1 MKRELLF
8 IVVLSGCLSVGVLPT
23 FAQPTD
29 MTVWWLL
36 VDVNPDDRSHAD
48 FEAFANLLATRG
60 NVPSNRIQHIKAEQC
75 TKSRINETIRKVTS
89 RMQRAERFIFFY
101 RGGVTKPPR
110 TNSIFLLTHGAEST
124 NLANAVEDRQLNRW
138 FQEAGAK
145 DVTVLFDSYTNDR
158 NIYAYLANRELL
170 GAAALVS
177 IRATKKNED
186 SLLNR
191 VLSALNTDASDL
203 DDNRKVTLGELHEHL
218 VTNAPPQDSIVVPTG
233 NVDAPILK
241 LSPMLKIITDPAG
254 ASTYLNGEVIGA
266 TPQRVIDNLK
276 RGDYEI
282 QVKMP
287 GYFAPPMRST
297 KVGMSQG
304 EAVEVYWALKP
315 ITVYGKVNLPE
326 GKVLEQITVWIE
338 DTNYKQTIGL
348 DGNYRFED
356 WDIDDLLSVGKTY
369 ALKAEAAEIFHAKTT
384 FTFEGHDAIERD
396 LTLAEKT
403 WFEVA
408 EERFSKSD
416 NEGAIAAFQNGIE
429 ITTEIPPLSPELTVL
444 LFKSFSA
451 AVDSMNIENIAY
463 IVATAQLSDR
473 FGDKESSKIYWN
485 RVKLQAN
492 KGTVEY
498 DLAAKRLR
506 ELNFTHYIIN
516 GAIIVLLVVVLISGG
531 YTARKFLGRKKRG
544 VTHSAL

>member
-29 MTVWWLL
+29 LTAWWLL
-36 VDVNPDDRSHAD
+36 VDINPDDRSHSD
-48 FEAFANLLATRG
+48 FEAFANLLVTRG

-75 TKSRINETIRKVTS
+75 TKSGINETIRKVTS

-145 DVTVLFDSYTNDR
+145 DVTVLFDSYTDDR

-304 EAVEVYWALKP
+304 EAVEVSWALKP
-315 ITVYGKVNLPE
+315 IMVYGKVNLPE

-492 KGTVEY
+492 KGTAEY
-498 DLAAKRLR
+498 DLASKRLR

-516 GAIIVLLVVVLISGG
+516 GAIIVLLIVVLISGG